1 MKGNGIKNASL
12 AVVLCAALLLAGC
25 DNQAGF
31 YVERQED
38 AGLDTHGGTEVSEV
52 PEESSHTPS
61 AGQGSGE
68 MSEGHGGDKRASDE
82 SGDTGDSSPDEI
94 YVQISGAVMCPGVYK
109 LPAGSRIFEA
119 VELAG
124 GITPEADLS
133 SVNQAEMLSD
143 GQMVY
148 IYAVGE
154 EWKSLPGQTTGES
167 KTGDGK
173 VNINTASE
181 EELLTLPGIGLSKAE
196 DIISWRETNGPF
208 DCVED
213 IMNIRGIKEGV
224 FSKIEDRIK
233 VD

>member
-1 MKGNGIKNASL
+1 MKRNRIKNAPL
-12 AVVLCAALLLAGC
+12 TVVLCVALLLAGC
-25 DNQAGF
+25 NNQAGF
-31 YVERQED
+31 YVERQQD
-38 AGLDTHGGTEVSEV
+38 ASLKSSGGTEVSE
-52 PEESSHTPS
+52 ESNDIPS
-61 AGQGSGE
+61 AGQEGGE
-68 MSEGHGGDKRASDE
+68 MSEAHGTQKAAPGE
-82 SGDTGDSSPDEI
+82 SYDTGEDSPDEI
-94 YVQISGAVMCPGVYK
+94 YVQISGEVLHPGVYK

-124 GITPEADLS
+124 GITPEAELS

-154 EWKSLPGQTTGES
+154 EWKSLPGQTTGETE
-167 KTGDGK
+167 TGDGRM
-173 VNINTASE
+173 NINTASK

-196 DIISWRETNGPF
+196 DIISWREANGPF
-208 DCVED
+208 DRVED

-233 VD
+233 VN

>member
-1 MKGNGIKNASL
+1 MKRNGIKNASL

-38 AGLDTHGGTEVSEV
+38 AGLDIHVGTEVS
-52 PEESSHTPS
+52 EESSHTPS

-82 SGDTGDSSPDEI
+82 SGDTGESIPDEI
-94 YVQISGAVMCPGVYK
+94 YVQISGEVMCPGVYK